1 MAFPLPWVS
10 WPAGFVRFSVILA
23 SATPL
28 SDMVS
33 AKTTAVTNNT
43 MRFLIFSTLLPSRQ
57 SENRPTS
64 FAEIAGCATG
74 SPVPLTAAPVSIDPY
89 VVASRHETVFEGSQV
104 KGARRRRC
112 RDAQGGGREDLLCV
126 DAHHKALDKEASRDR
141 GRGAR
146 ADPRQALQERSDA

>member
-1 MAFPLPWVS
+1 MCP
-10 WPAGFVRFSVILA
+10 GFGGCRSVEEA
-23 SATPL
+23 WS
-28 SDMVS
+28 
-33 AKTTAVTNNT
+33 K
-43 MRFLIFSTLLPSRQ
+43 SR
-57 SENRPTS
+57 EAALCELRLN
-64 FAEIAGCATG
+64 G
-74 SPVPLTAAPVSIDPY
+74 VLTAAPVSIDPY

>member
-1 MAFPLPWVS
+1 MS
-10 WPAGFVRFSVILA
+10 TSGGAG
-23 SATPL
+23 
-28 SDMVS
+28 
-33 AKTTAVTNNT
+33 
-43 MRFLIFSTLLPSRQ
+43 TLLSQ
-57 SENRPTS
+57 ST
-64 FAEIAGCATG
+64 IATYSVLGAPA
-74 SPVPLTAAPVSIDPY
+74 SLTAAPVSIDPY

>member
-1 MAFPLPWVS
+1 ME
-10 WPAGFVRFSVILA
+10 RRQEE
-23 SATPL
+23 
-28 SDMVS
+28 S
-33 AKTTAVTNNT
+33 AKGEWKEMPSTSEVLDWNTAIQNLFDTV
-43 MRFLIFSTLLPSRQ
+43 
-57 SENRPTS
+57 
-64 FAEIAGCATG
+64 
-74 SPVPLTAAPVSIDPY
+74 LTAAPVSIDPY

>member
-1 MAFPLPWVS
+1 MCWTARRRRRPRTSEVKGRTFRITITFTARCSQSLILGGSCWRR
-10 WPAGFVRFSVILA
+10 AGRNEG
-23 SATPL
+23 
-28 SDMVS
+28 SDKCS
-33 AKTTAVTNNT
+33 
-43 MRFLIFSTLLPSRQ
+43 
-57 SENRPTS
+57 
-64 FAEIAGCATG
+64 
-74 SPVPLTAAPVSIDPY
+74 LTAAPVSIDPY

>member
-1 MAFPLPWVS
+1 MLRTCGTKGREFRITITFTARCSQSL
-10 WPAGFVRFSVILA
+10 ILGG
-23 SATPL
+23 SCWRRSGRNEG
-28 SDMVS
+28 SDKCS
-33 AKTTAVTNNT
+33 
-43 MRFLIFSTLLPSRQ
+43 
-57 SENRPTS
+57 
-64 FAEIAGCATG
+64 
-74 SPVPLTAAPVSIDPY
+74 LTAAPVSIDPY

>member
-1 MAFPLPWVS
+1 MRSMA
-10 WPAGFVRFSVILA
+10 R
-23 SATPL
+23 
-28 SDMVS
+28 
-33 AKTTAVTNNT
+33 
-43 MRFLIFSTLLPSRQ
+43 SRMALT
-57 SENRPTS
+57 EIS
-64 FAEIAGCATG
+64 FACRPGRCRKMTG
-74 SPVPLTAAPVSIDPY
+74 SAARRSLVGGTARACRLGTWTPATCAHRPVTAAPVSIDPY

>member
-1 MAFPLPWVS
+1 M
-10 WPAGFVRFSVILA
+10 
-23 SATPL
+23 
-28 SDMVS
+28 
-33 AKTTAVTNNT
+33 
-43 MRFLIFSTLLPSRQ
+43 FLIKSMATALFAPLTPASSSTVTDVSLGYQQGSA
-57 SENRPTS
+57 SS
-64 FAEIAGCATG
+64 AGKIRCCEDTTDVSG
-74 SPVPLTAAPVSIDPY
+74 VTAAPVSIDPY

>member
-1 MAFPLPWVS
+1 MPEGLAAANAAGPLLSASMSV
-10 WPAGFVRFSVILA
+10 PAS
-23 SATPL
+23 
-28 SDMVS
+28 
-33 AKTTAVTNNT
+33 TTASLFLNNT
-43 MRFLIFSTLLPSRQ
+43 SVVSPSPPSRTRTRLRSHAFCSQ
-57 SENRPTS
+57 
-64 FAEIAGCATG
+64 
-74 SPVPLTAAPVSIDPY
+74 PLYVQLAWAVLRCHKPHGPGPTAAPVSIDPY